1 MFDSQF
7 VYLIEVV
14 RIKQKLRFF
23 NRHSSKNPDF
33 WAQCGYPH
41 WLKGIEECLLGKV
54 KGLLELLGSKF
65 SAQTQS

>member
-14 RIKQKLRFF
+14 CIKQKLRFF
-23 NRHSSKNPDF
+23 NRQSSKNPDF